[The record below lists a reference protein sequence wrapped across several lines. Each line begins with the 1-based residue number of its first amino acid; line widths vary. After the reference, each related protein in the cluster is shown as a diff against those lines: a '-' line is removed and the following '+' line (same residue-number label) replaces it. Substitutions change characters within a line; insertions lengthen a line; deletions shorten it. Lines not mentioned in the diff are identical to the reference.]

1 MSYYQV
7 DARRKVFVVPQ
18 KAFSG
23 LLERVSVA
31 EGILHSSIL
40 NEFQE
45 DSRVPKWNI
54 NLEFQIL
61 RSSPQNKVFT
71 QKNGR
76 YGMMSEI
83 ISLFDGWTSLKNVA
97 FSVAL

>member
-23 LLERVSVA
+23 LLERLSVA

-71 QKNGR
+71 QK
-76 YGMMSEI
+76 MADME
-83 ISLFDGWTSLKNVA
+83 
-97 FSVAL
+97 